1 MQLIISLL
9 FIGILLF
16 NIDFINIV
24 YADGL
29 FEEQLSAS
37 LGSRKADLL
46 IKMTPPVVTTETILN
61 QSQKPVIEFRLFDS
75 TTNNTVNHVTYFI
88 TIEKEGKSLLTDW
101 FHDHAGDLRIQ
112 VTPRNTSQ
120 VVVYGE
126 QDPILNAYYGTP
138 QSPVIAAGP
147 IFLEGG
153 LYHFTVR
160 IVTVDYDRT
169 FIPDSQQPVYDAYLS
184 VGYTRDYDIT
194 NASESTPIKI
204 TSYYDKLNEIVYD
217 EKNNQL
223 KFDMP
228 FNWNVSRLNDVKIFV
243 HQEISIPK
251 SSHFSAQMYSGEVND
266 IPVDKMIMIDGSN
279 ATKDVIHFMIP
290 KNELISIA
298 EKVNESGK
306 ASLGLMDFKLKPRIG
321 TSANTTMTMNMTIM
335 K

>member
-1 MQLIISLL
+1 MPLIISLL
-9 FIGILLF
+9 FIGSLLF
-16 NIDFINIV
+16 NIDFINV
-24 YADGL
+24 GYADGL

-46 IKMTPPVVTTETILN
+46 IKMTPPIVTTETIQN

-75 TTNNTVNHVTYFI
+75 NTNNSVNHVTYFI
-88 TIEKEGKSLLTDW
+88 TIEKDGKILVANW
-101 FHDHAGDLRIQ
+101 FHDHTGDLRIQ
-112 VTPRNTSQ
+112 VAPRNTSQ

-126 QDPILNAYYGTP
+126 QDPILNTYYGTP

-147 IFLEGG
+147 LFLEGG

-184 VGYTRDYDIT
+184 VGYTRDYVIT
-194 NASESTPIKI
+194 NASMNIPVKI
-204 TSYYDKLNEIVYD
+204 TSYYDKLKDITYD

-228 FNWNVSRLNDVKIFV
+228 FNWNVTRLKDVKIFV
-243 HQEISIPK
+243 HQEISVPK
-251 SSHFSAQMYSGEVND
+251 PSLFSAQVYLGEVND

-290 KNELISIA
+290 KNELISMA
-298 EKVNESGK
+298 EKVSGSGE
-306 ASLGLMDFKLKPRIG
+306 ASVGLMDFKLKPGIG
-321 TSANTTMTMNMTIM
+321 INVNRTMTMNMSIM

>member
-1 MQLIISLL
+1 MPLIISLL
-9 FIGILLF
+9 FIGSLLF
-16 NIDFINIV
+16 NIDFINV
-24 YADGL
+24 GYADGL

-46 IKMTPPVVTTETILN
+46 IKMTPPIVTTETIQN

-75 TTNNTVNHVTYFI
+75 NTNNSVNHVTYFI
-88 TIEKEGKSLLTDW
+88 TIEKDGKILVANW
-101 FHDHAGDLRIQ
+101 FHDHTGDLRIQ
-112 VTPRNTSQ
+112 VAPRNTSQ

-126 QDPILNAYYGTP
+126 QDPILNTYYGTP

-147 IFLEGG
+147 LFLEGG

-184 VGYTRDYDIT
+184 VGYTRDYVIT
-194 NASESTPIKI
+194 NASMNIPVKI
-204 TSYYDKLNEIVYD
+204 TSYYDKLKDITYD

-228 FNWNVSRLNDVKIFV
+228 FNWNVTRLKDVKIFV
-243 HQEISIPK
+243 HQEISVPK
-251 SSHFSAQMYSGEVND
+251 PSLFSAQVYLGEVND

-290 KNELISIA
+290 KNELISMA
-298 EKVNESGK
+298 EKVSGSGE
-306 ASLGLMDFKLKPRIG
+306 ASLGLMDFKLKPGIG
-321 TSANTTMTMNMTIM
+321 INVNRTMTMNMSIM